1 MADIVQTLYPYE
13 GEHGFTFSAGEKIH
27 VKERG
32 EDGWWRGTLLKHGD
46 LINGEIPGR
55 EGWFPS
61 TYVESTEDL
70 NTSVSNFLHA
80 SPLWIN
86 VS

>member
-1 MADIVQTLYPYE
+1 MTDIVQTLYAYE
-13 GEHGFTFSAGEKIH
+13 GEHGFTFGVGEKIH

-32 EDGWWRGTLLKHGD
+32 DDGWWLGTLLKHGD
-46 LINGEIPGR
+46 PINGEIPGR

-70 NTSVSNFLHA
+70 NTSVSICLH
-80 SPLWIN
+80 SYPLLRN
-86 VS
+86 GS